1 MFINRASFIA
11 TAAEDKDGVVA
22 GTVEVTIR
30 NETRRIAARSIA
42 ARGWIITNEIT
53 GRYQTG
59 GKAWP
64 GHILSSED
72 GTEKV
77 HFGRYDNNPKFRK
90 ENAISF
96 N

>member
-1 MFINRASFIA
+1 MFINRSSFIKTSETA
-11 TAAEDKDGVVA
+11 TEQT

-30 NETRRIAARSIA
+30 NETRRVDARFIPD
-42 ARGWIITNEIT
+42 RGWMITNAIT

-64 GHILSSED
+64 GHILSQAD

-77 HFGRYDNNPKFRK
+77 HFGRYDNNPKFKK
-90 ENAISF
+90 ENAIWFS
-96 N
+96 